1 MNAERRA
8 APRSP
13 ARVLFNRYVDGQ
25 PQICEAVELSTTGML
40 ARRVHAPEPARDTW
54 LLEMAPGPLQ
64 PGEER
69 AWVCATPVWQKGEHE
84 ALSFVECSDRDRE
97 LIEAMVARAKKDDQR
112 PVSA

>member
-13 ARVLFNRYVDGQ
+13 ARVLFNQYVDGQ
-25 PQICEAVELSTTGML
+25 PHLREAVELSTTGLL
-40 ARRVHAPEPARDTW
+40 ARRVHGPETPREAY

-69 AWVCATPVWQKGEHE
+69 AWVCASPVWSEGDYE
-84 ALSFVECSDRDRE
+84 ALSFVECSDEDRA
-97 LIEAMVARAKKDDQR
+97 LIEAMMARAR
-112 PVSA
+112 

>member
-1 MNAERRA
+1 MNVERRA

-25 PQICEAVELSTTGML
+25 PHLCEAVELSTTGML
-40 ARRVHAPEPARDTW
+40 ARRVHAPEPPRDTY

-64 PGEER
+64 PGKER
-69 AWVCATPVWQKGEHE
+69 AWVCATPVWQKGEYE

-97 LIEAMVARAKKDDQR
+97 LIESMVAHAQG
-112 PVSA
+112 